1 MLVEIAE
8 TGPLPATKRVV
19 GERDRNSE
27 VYAYHPYLH
36 AVDEIA
42 GSVAV
47 AREDRDSVS
56 IFVFGG
62 KTHGFFVVLSPD
74 HR

>member
-8 TGPLPATKRVV
+8 AGPLPATKCMV
-19 GERDRNSE
+19 GERHGNSE

-36 AVDEIA
+36 AVNEIA
-42 GSVAV
+42 GGVAV

-56 IFVFGG
+56 IFVF
-62 KTHGFFVVLSPD
+62 
-74 HR
+74 RR